1 MKGQKCVP
9 LYLVLCFFFKPL
21 FNIVIVTMQ
30 LKSYRKEV
38 WVSYRGVMDKEGG
51 QSQDLSDLLSLL
63 EVAWPGPC

>member
-1 MKGQKCVP
+1 
-9 LYLVLCFFFKPL
+9 
-21 FNIVIVTMQ
+21 MQ

-63 EVAWPGPC
+63 EVAWPGPCWNRLVAHVQSYFSLEISSR